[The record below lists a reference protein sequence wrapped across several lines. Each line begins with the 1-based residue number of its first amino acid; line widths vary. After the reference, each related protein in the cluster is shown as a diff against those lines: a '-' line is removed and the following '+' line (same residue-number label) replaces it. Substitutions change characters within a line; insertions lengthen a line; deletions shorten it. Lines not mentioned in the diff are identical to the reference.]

1 MLADFTSEALLI
13 EREGFFLTSLQAAT
27 QYAVTADL
35 AARAQRCGHCE
46 AAAPSRECRACGR
59 RLCAACD
66 ELLHGAGG
74 GGGGEGEGEGEGEG
88 GQAARR
94 RRGARRWRG
103 TCGGRCRGSRVGVGG
118 SAQVQSM

>member
-74 GGGGEGEGEGEGEG
+74 GGRGGG
-88 GQAARR
+88 GGGGRGGAGGAEAARR
-94 RRGARRWRG
+94 AAMARHVRRALPRE
-103 TCGGRCRGSRVGVGG
+103 
-118 SAQVQSM
+118 